1 MTHWVGKD
9 AFEDAMREIVAV
21 VNTLRISNISAAIL
35 GDQYSFSYLLT
46 IKQQNAIK
54 KVCNDHA
61 WAVPFCQGIEINAKT
76 VDHILDSRLK
86 EGVTSAFVADIM
98 VAAYNQFAEIY
109 VNKKNGEQ
117 AVFLNGIKK
126 LPLNGSI
133 WHGVAIVALDNER
146 DGGKHIA
153 SVTAYHANDRKV
165 RGIKTS

>member
-9 AFEDAMREIVAV
+9 ALEEAMREIVAV
-21 VNTLRISNISAAIL
+21 VDMLRISNISASTL

-54 KVCNDHA
+54 TVCNSHG
-61 WAVPFCQGIEINAKT
+61 WALPFCRGIEINAST
-76 VDHILDSRLK
+76 IDHILDSRLQ

-98 VAAYNQFAEIY
+98 LAAYNQFAEIY

-126 LPLNGSI
+126 LPFNGSM
-133 WHGVAIVALDNER
+133 WHGVAIVALDNQK
-146 DGGKHIA
+146 GGVKHIA
-153 SVTAYHANDRKV
+153 SVTAYHANERKV
-165 RGIKTS
+165 RGIKK

>member
-1 MTHWVGKD
+1 
-9 AFEDAMREIVAV
+9 
-21 VNTLRISNISAAIL
+21 
-35 GDQYSFSYLLT
+35 
-46 IKQQNAIK
+46 
-54 KVCNDHA
+54 
-61 WAVPFCQGIEINAKT
+61 
-76 VDHILDSRLK
+76 
-86 EGVTSAFVADIM
+86 M